1 MVRGARSP
9 SQEAFYT
16 EDTGGNE
23 LESIFDA
30 NQIRLIQA
38 RINNIRG
45 AALAQEEDNTDD
57 GPGGQ
62 EVHWAQL
69 KGQSAPVRF
78 YRASF
83 ISSHFFLV
91 LRQVTSHFILEP
103 SLLTHTERFYKF

>member
-38 RINNIRG
+38 RIINNIRG

-62 EVHWAQL
+62 EVH
-69 KGQSAPVRF
+69 
-78 YRASF
+78 
-83 ISSHFFLV
+83 
-91 LRQVTSHFILEP
+91 
-103 SLLTHTERFYKF
+103 